1 MIDQNFFNIGFLHCG
16 QIPRVNHDNC
26 GMQKKTTAEDGEGL
40 KLSKMTKDWFREFF
54 YRLVLSI
61 KAIMTIESPA
71 FRDGVVV
78 S

>member
-1 MIDQNFFNIGFLHCG
+1 
-16 QIPRVNHDNC
+16 
-26 GMQKKTTAEDGEGL
+26 MQKKTTAEDGEGL